1 MIIHDRPAWDRAHA
15 ANRANRQ
22 TELLFAML
30 QVSAAD
36 PDVYAKRP
44 GHTAAGRAVTAS
56 FLVAVRRVIV

>member
-44 GHTAAGRAVTAS
+44 GHTAGRAVTAS